1 MRRCYNICMK
11 RIAAILAAAVAL
23 GCCACGAKGGE
34 NPTLGV
40 WWWNSELAIDEYLGF
55 AVDNGVTEV
64 YYCDAGLDSDT
75 AAFVSEC
82 RRRDIDAY
90 FLAGEYQWLDDPS
103 PLYDVVERYIAFNGE
118 HPDTFSGVHL
128 DIEPHQSPDFAER
141 RGELIYS
148 LVSLAAGLKAKYPSL
163 RFDYD
168 IPFWLNDE
176 ITFGGDTLP
185 AYAHMILIA
194 DRVFIMSYRDT
205 AEAIFDTAA
214 DEIAFAEANGK
225 TPVLGVETYSE
236 EGDSVS
242 FLEEGKRY
250 MYGELDKLRGMLSDG
265 SGLAIHHIETW
276 RGLKD

>member
-1 MRRCYNICMK
+1 M
-11 RIAAILAAAVAL
+11 
-23 GCCACGAKGGE
+23 
-34 NPTLGV
+34 
-40 WWWNSELAIDEYLGF
+40 
-55 AVDNGVTEV
+55 
-64 YYCDAGLDSDT
+64 
-75 AAFVSEC
+75 
-82 RRRDIDAY
+82 
-90 FLAGEYQWLDDPS
+90 
-103 PLYDVVERYIAFNGE
+103 
-118 HPDTFSGVHL
+118 
-128 DIEPHQSPDFAER
+128 
-141 RGELIYS
+141 
-148 LVSLAAGLKAKYPSL
+148 
-163 RFDYD
+163 
-168 IPFWLNDE
+168 
-176 ITFGGDTLP
+176 P

-205 AEAIFDTAA
+205 AEAIYDTAA